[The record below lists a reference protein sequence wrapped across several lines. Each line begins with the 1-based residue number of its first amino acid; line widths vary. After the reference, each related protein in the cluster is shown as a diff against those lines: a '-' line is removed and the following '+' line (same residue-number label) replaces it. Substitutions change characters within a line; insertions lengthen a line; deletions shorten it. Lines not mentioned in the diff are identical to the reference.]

1 MGSRAAEIAQGREAD
16 RTNLLTATSQTLHT
30 EATTK
35 GYTAT
40 IAPLNDHSKV
50 GFLTAPV
57 VVMVVSTTGNGDPPN
72 NAEE

>member
-1 MGSRAAEIAQGREAD
+1 V
-16 RTNLLTATSQTLHT
+16 QTLHT
-30 EATTK
+30 EATAK

-40 IAPLNDHSKV
+40 IAPLNDHSKI